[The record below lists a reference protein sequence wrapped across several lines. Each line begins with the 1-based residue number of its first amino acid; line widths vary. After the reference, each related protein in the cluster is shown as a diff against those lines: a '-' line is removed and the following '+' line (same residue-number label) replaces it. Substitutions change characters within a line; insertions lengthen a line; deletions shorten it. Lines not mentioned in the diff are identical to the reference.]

1 MNLKE
6 AFRYQNFLDTLL
18 NGAVSSLTHPNH
30 CLKVTKT
37 HHCSKANSEAED
49 FVEEVEAG
57 RFLQKRRCYTIHG
70 VDYPRERCIEQQH
83 RVG

>member
-57 RFLQKRRCYTIHG
+57 RLFTKTTMLYNSWSGLSTRKVY
-70 VDYPRERCIEQQH
+70 
-83 RVG
+83 